1 MVQGKK
7 SVVNGAR
14 ADKKR
19 ADLANRVDFFG
30 RREGPDEKEDKEDE
44 SDGEDREEISTPSQA
59 SLFRA
64 RLRTTVKGDDVPL
77 PVSSFS
83 HLARRFGL
91 SPVLLR
97 NLRRQQLREPT
108 AVQAETLPAMMLG
121 RDVAACAPTGSG
133 KTLAYAVPAV
143 QLLQKSKKK
152 EKRVRCLVVVPT
164 QELAQQVYGVFCG
177 LVGGTSLCAC
187 VLDKSRASRFGPRG
201 GRYDVM
207 VATPLRLLGLV
218 ESGVVDLGGVELL
231 VLDEADKLFEAG
243 FAGQTDAV
251 VEACGGSGEGVQKA
265 MFSATMPSGVEA
277 IAEGMMVSPVRVIV
291 GRKEG
296 ASETIEQEVVYTG
309 SEHGKLVAI
318 RRMFGEGGF
327 EPPAIVF
334 VQSIQRAKALYHE
347 LVYDGVNVDVIHG
360 ERTSR
365 QREVV
370 IERFK
375 EGKIWVLICTEV
387 LGRGIDFRGVNLV
400 LNYDVP
406 ESAQAY
412 VHRIGR
418 TGRAGRVGRAV
429 TYYTK
434 KDEGA
439 IQAVVNVM
447 RQSGSEN
454 VPEWMGKGLRK
465 AGREERRRLKRRV
478 ADREEISTVPS
489 IVKKKRREREERE
502 EEKEKVK
509 KEKVK
514 VKKEKKKIDIYEE

>member
-1 MVQGKK
+1 MNEA
-7 SVVNGAR
+7 S

-19 ADLANRVDFFG
+19 ADLAKRVDFFG
-30 RREGPDEKEDKEDE
+30 KRAEKETKEKKDDEDDEMSDEEEDE
-44 SDGEDREEISTPSQA
+44 REEITTPTQA
-59 SLFRA
+59 ASFRA
-64 RLRTTVKGDDVPL
+64 RRHTTVKGDDLPL

-83 HLARRFGL
+83 HLPRRFGL

-108 AVQAETLPAMMLG
+108 AVQAETLPAMLLG

-143 QLLQKSKKK
+143 QLLQKKKK
-152 EKRVRCLVVVPT
+152 GERIRCLVVVPT

-177 LVGGTSLCAC
+177 LVVGTNLRAC

-251 VEACGGSGEGVQKA
+251 IEACGSGKGVQKA

-277 IAEGMMVSPVRVIV
+277 IADGMMVSPVRVIV

-309 SEHGKLVAI
+309 TEHGKLVAI
-318 RRMFGEGGF
+318 RRLFGEGGF

-360 ERTSR
+360 ERTGR

-418 TGRAGRVGRAV
+418 TGRAGRIGRAV

-454 VPEWMGKGLRK
+454 VPEWMAKGLRK

-478 ADREEISTVPS
+478 AEREEISTVPS
-489 IVKKKRREREERE
+489 IVKKKRREREEK
-502 EEKEKVK
+502 EKEKEK
-509 KEKVK
+509 KEKKVK
-514 VKKEKKKIDIYEE
+514 VKKEKKKIDIYDE